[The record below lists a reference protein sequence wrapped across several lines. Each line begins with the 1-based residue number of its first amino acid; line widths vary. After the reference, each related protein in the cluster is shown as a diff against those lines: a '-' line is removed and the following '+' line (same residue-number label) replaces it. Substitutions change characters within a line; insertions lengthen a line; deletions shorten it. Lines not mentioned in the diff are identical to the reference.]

1 MGLFLQWHGGQR
13 LVEGYVVF
21 VCVSVIHF
29 KMYISTPICI
39 ICKEKVQQT
48 YDRVTGGAT
57 EARWT
62 ITHKHVESI
71 QTGTTIST
79 GVGLT
84 LIYLGFTPAIQIM
97 VVTLGKNIN
106 IIHKCELTG
115 YIYKGNCPKNPSS

>member
-1 MGLFLQWHGGQR
+1 
-13 LVEGYVVF
+13 
-21 VCVSVIHF
+21 
-29 KMYISTPICI
+29 MYISTPICI
-39 ICKEKVQQT
+39 ICKEKVKQT
-48 YDRVTGGAT
+48 YIRVTGGAT

-84 LIYLGFTPAIQIM
+84 LIYLGFTPAVKIM

-106 IIHKCELTG
+106 RIHKHELTG
-115 YIYKGNCPKNPSS
+115 NIYKSLI

>member
-1 MGLFLQWHGGQR
+1 
-13 LVEGYVVF
+13 
-21 VCVSVIHF
+21 
-29 KMYISTPICI
+29 MYISTPICI
-39 ICKEKVQQT
+39 ICKKKKFKKRSYV
-48 YDRVTGGAT
+48 RVTGGAT

-84 LIYLGFTPAIQIM
+84 LIYLGFTPAMQII

-106 IIHKCELTG
+106 IIHVT
-115 YIYKGNCPKNPSS
+115 